1 MQLQNATGE
10 DPGQFG
16 SPTAAGNTF
25 SSGLNTDWHF
35 WNFGDQIL
43 YFPGT
48 PIDETPT
55 LFQGVVL
62 QDPVDDNG
70 CDPLEM
76 IVSNEGDW
84 NLSELIELKTNLI
97 QSEQDYESVKFLWLS
112 LIDDGDTPA
121 LQDEVDGAWPEDT
134 WTMRER
140 LLSISPKVSS
150 TVLYEMLDNTMVYPH
165 PVALEIILANSD
177 IARDNRFMDYLET
190 KPDPMPAYMVDL
202 IYLARDQVT
211 FRTQLEMQLSQA
223 KANYL
228 QQAYQLTRAYYADG
242 DSLNSALDFQN
253 GLDIFSLELSE
264 SLQLVQEGHPSL
276 SILDSIGLHFD
287 PQFKSSDEYFQ
298 LKKLLELDEFIQLDG
313 RLWDELLASAVEELR
328 DIADYFWTFAGR
340 EAMNTLNYY
349 YDEDYFIPPALNS
362 SWTPRSMSSN
372 QQNIPKDEVVVFP
385 NPANQLVNVQLDLK
399 AGNVPTKLYIYT
411 NDGSLVHQ
419 EQLNYAKQQLTINT
433 SSWASGTYH
442 WSVEATKETV
452 TGKLT
457 ITH

>member
-112 LIDDGDTPA
+112 LIDDGDTPD

-228 QQAYQLTRAYYADG
+228 QQAYRLTRGYYAEG
-242 DSLNSALDFQN
+242 DSLSMAFSVQDELN
-253 GLDIFSLELSE
+253 IFNLELAN
-264 SLQLVQEGHPSL
+264 SLQRVHAGESSS
-276 SILDSIGLHFD
+276 SILDGLELNFD
-287 PQFKSSDEYFQ
+287 PKFKWTEEYVQ
-298 LKKLLELDEFIQLDG
+298 LKKLLELDESIQFDG
-313 RLWDELLASAVEELR
+313 RLWDELLATEVEELR

-340 EAMNTLNYY
+340 EAMNTLNFY
-349 YDEDYFIPPALNS
+349 YDGGYFIPPALNS